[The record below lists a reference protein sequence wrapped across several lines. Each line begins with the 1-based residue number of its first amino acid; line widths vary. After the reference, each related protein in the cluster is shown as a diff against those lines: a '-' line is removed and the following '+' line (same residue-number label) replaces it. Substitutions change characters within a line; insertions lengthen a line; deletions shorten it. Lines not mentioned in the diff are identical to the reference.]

1 MRTIKGLIAKLIR
14 GIILICVFFLHI
26 SCDQRAHITVSV
38 NDLYG
43 TQIQLPLEQMLCW
56 KYDNTFDSYLKGTPC
71 KKMIVYA
78 DSTEC
83 SMCFLR
89 HLSTWYDMVKL
100 EKNVNIRFVFI
111 VESSKGD
118 ADFLYRNM
126 QITQLNHPIYIDS
139 LNAFRHANPS
149 FPIESMFH
157 TLLLDEENKVILV
170 GDPTRNERIN
180 NLFCQIIDKK

>member
-1 MRTIKGLIAKLIR
+1 
-14 GIILICVFFLHI
+14 
-26 SCDQRAHITVSV
+26 
-38 NDLYG
+38 
-43 TQIQLPLEQMLCW
+43 
-56 KYDNTFDSYLKGTPC
+56 
-71 KKMIVYA
+71 
-78 DSTEC
+78 
-83 SMCFLR
+83 
-89 HLSTWYDMVKL
+89 MVKL

-170 GDPTRNERIN
+170 GNVGRDPEVRYVSANLPTTTLSLATSETYTDKQGVQQTRTEWHRVVLWNALAAVAEKYVRKGTQLYIEGRLATRNYT
-180 NLFCQIIDKK
+180 DKTGVQRSVTEVIAEEMKLLGARPSTSANE